1 MVPAVIAGGVL
12 SITVVYVVED
22 VNPQMSE
29 AITVITAGHDPA
41 VLAVNEMVPGQLS
54 KADVAA
60 RAAAS
65 AAPTV
70 G

>member
-1 MVPAVIAGGVL
+1 MVPAVMTGGVL

-22 VNPQMSE
+22 VNPQMSV
-29 AITVITAGHDPA
+29 AVTVIVAGQDPE
-41 VLAVNEMVPGQLS
+41 VLAENVIVPGQIS
-54 KADVAA
+54 EADVAA
-60 RAAAS
+60 SAAAC